1 MKSNSKYTGLEIAIV
16 GMACRFPGAANW
28 REFWNNLV
36 NGVESTRFF
45 SEQEL
50 LDMGVDRETFGH
62 PDYVP
67 ARNRMEDKDRFD
79 AAFFDYLPSEAHL
92 MNPTHRLFHE
102 CVWEALE
109 DAGYSSPQEKDLTGV
124 FAGAGD
130 DLNWRVYA
138 MLENKKHG
146 MDDFS
151 IDLITNQDHMATLV
165 SYKLNLK
172 GPAITLNTAC
182 STSLTAIDMAC
193 KSLLM
198 GESRMAL
205 AGGITVTTDKRTG
218 YHYKEGMIY
227 SSDGHCRPFDN
238 EASGTTGSEG
248 VGVVVLKK
256 LNDALKDGDQVYA
269 VIKGSSVNND
279 GNRKVGFT
287 APSVK
292 GQADCI
298 RKAHKM
304 ARIEPDT
311 IGYVEAHGTA
321 TRLGDPIEV
330 EALVTAFNRNS
341 NQNCALGSVKS
352 NIGHTGS
359 AAGVAGLIKT
369 ALCLKHAMIPP
380 SLNYSNPNP
389 AIDFSSSPFHV
400 NQSLKKWERR
410 DDTPLRAGISSFG
423 IGGTNAHAVL
433 EEAPL
438 QEETTDAAGY
448 KLLTLSAKTEK
459 SLRRYID
466 RLKNYL
472 AGDEPV
478 NLADMAYTFQ
488 VGRKHFEYRKSIAFA
503 DREELLSLL
512 EAEVKEPVTRA
523 QDGPRKIVF
532 MFSGQGAQ
540 YAHMAADLYR
550 DVPLFREEMDRGL
563 ALIQQLAGED
573 FREVLFPAAGQEQ
586 KINETRYTQPLLF
599 VLEYALA
606 RVVMS
611 LGLIPSY
618 MIGHSIGEYTA
629 AALSGVLSFEDAVRL
644 VVKRGELMNSLPTG
658 SMLSVLMSEEEAKA
672 LATGNIYLAAVNAP
686 GRVVFSG
693 EKEAIDALY
702 ERLKAQDISCIPLQ
716 TSHAFHSGMQDPILD
731 EFRSEVARTAF
742 GKISTPFLSNLTGDF
757 ITEEQASSPDY
768 WTRHLRNTVQF
779 SAGIQTLLAQEGTL
793 QFIEIGPGQS
803 LSGLLKQQPGQ
814 QAQAPVNLVRSEK
827 KTANDL
833 RHFTEALGQLW
844 TLGTS
849 IDWNIYHKDEN
860 RRRISLPTYSFEP
873 TKYVTEVS
881 LAERGVTLDAEL
893 TAITGAQEI
902 IEPLQESGYE
912 PELALSYDTEDD
924 GEGLTVTERR
934 VKALFRSFFGLETL
948 SLSDNFFGLGGDSL
962 KGLVLV
968 KKIKEEFGVD
978 LTLKQFFERP
988 MLSQVAFDIDELKN
1002 SGEAGQPTEPILVEI
1017 PKAPE
1022 MDGYPLSS
1030 SQRRS
1035 WILSQFE
1042 EANAAY
1048 NMPGVYIF
1056 EGDLDTEAFEYA
1068 FDSIINRHEAL
1079 RTVFR
1084 EDGQGEI
1091 RQYINTP
1098 EQSGIKLVW
1107 EDARNQPDAER
1118 LEMEHVRAD
1127 IVKPFDLAKGPIIR
1141 GRVCRIHDDK
1151 WVFTYV
1157 THHII
1162 SDGWSLGVL
1171 FRELVQFYDEYI
1183 NGRESSLEPL
1193 RIQFKDYSA
1202 WQQAELQGEGMKA
1215 HKEYWMK
1222 QFEGELPVI
1231 ELKGDRP
1238 RPVVKTYNGGCVS
1251 RIIPAKLVSALTA
1264 RNKEQGGTL
1273 FMSLL
1278 TVLKALLYRYTY
1290 QEDIIIGF
1298 PIAGRQH
1305 AELDNQI
1312 GFYVN
1317 TLPLRTRFSGNDSF
1331 KQLFERI
1338 KQVTVGAYEHQVFPF
1353 DEIVDS
1359 LSLRRDVSRNA
1370 LFDVMVIIQKNE
1382 IENYKESAQK
1392 LGDLRASA
1400 TPAGENPAATFDVLL
1415 NFTEVDDVVRLRT
1428 EYNTDI
1434 FDELTIS
1441 RFTDHYIQMLEAL
1454 LKNPD
1459 QQISKLQFLT
1469 PAEKNQLVAG
1479 FNGLEGLTV
1488 ESEPAKKPLDFSL
1501 FYFGNEENEDER
1513 YKLLMEGARF
1523 ADNNGFTAVWTP
1535 ERHFNRFGGPYPNP
1549 SVLGAALAAIT
1560 KNIQIRAGSVV
1571 IPLHPPQRIAEDWA
1585 IVDSLSGG
1593 RAGFAC
1599 ASGWHVQDFTI
1610 APENY
1615 KKRHEVMYRNIEL
1628 IRRLWRGERVSFEDG
1643 NGQMLDLEIFPKPVR
1658 QELPLWITSAG
1669 NIETFISAGKMGT
1682 GVLTLLVSSKP
1693 EEMAEKIAA
1702 YRKAYRESGHEPGK
1716 DKVVLMLHTYVGAN
1730 QQEVYDKAR
1739 TPFINYLKSSLDLVK
1754 VMAHSVDN
1762 AEITQGYD
1770 QQDIEEMYN
1779 FAYTRY
1785 VSGASLIGTKESCMD
1800 MLATAAQIGA
1810 DEIACLID
1818 FGVDT
1823 ESVLQSLRNLTE
1835 LKDAYNAATANRLKE
1850 EEELPVLGIAADDY
1864 RSKTIISLFEEQVA
1878 KNPQGIAL
1886 VFQGKEISYAELN
1899 ERSNRLAHY
1908 LRERYA
1914 LQNEDRVGIRLER
1927 TDWMVTSLLGVLK
1940 TGAAYVPI
1948 ATDYPQ
1954 ERIDF
1959 ILKDSSCKAIID
1971 QQELGKFRSEENSYE
1986 SANPSAFSP
1995 QPSHLA
2001 YVIYTSG
2008 STGKPKGVMV
2018 EHRNVT
2024 ALLENMQSRFFLEP
2038 GMVFGAVTNYTFD
2051 ISVLEL
2057 LGTLATGIQLQIIG
2071 DTAPLNIVEYIRYG
2085 KINAL
2090 QITPSR
2096 LAQLADAD
2104 PDFMNTLK
2112 NLKTLLV
2119 GGEALSQYA
2128 YERLKTLEGTHVV
2141 NVYGPTE
2148 TTVWSTSLELAPS
2161 TRLSIGKPLVHENVL
2176 VLDDK
2181 GGLSPI
2187 GVPGEICIGGA
2198 GLARGYLNRPDLTE
2212 EKFVPHPFITGERMY
2227 RTGDLGYW
2235 LADGNI
2241 EFIGREDEQ
2250 VKIRGYRIE
2259 LGEIEYALRQFPLVE
2274 NAAVAAKQEPG
2285 GDKALVAYVVSKS
2298 EINTAELRAYLI
2310 KTLPAYMLPDHFV
2323 ALESLPLNP
2332 NGKVDKKRLPG
2343 VDGPLMSSGVE
2354 YIAPR
2359 NALDEELA
2367 RACQQVLG
2375 RERIGIADNF
2385 FEVGGN
2391 SLKLVKLARH
2401 VSNVLQKEVGV
2412 PVLFQYAN
2420 IRDLSDYIT
2429 QEAAQYEE
2437 ELVDRNELISDL
2449 DKFNFD

>member
-1 MKSNSKYTGLEIAIV
+1 
-16 GMACRFPGAANW
+16 
-28 REFWNNLV
+28 
-36 NGVESTRFF
+36 
-45 SEQEL
+45 
-50 LDMGVDRETFGH
+50 
-62 PDYVP
+62 
-67 ARNRMEDKDRFD
+67 
-79 AAFFDYLPSEAHL
+79 
-92 MNPTHRLFHE
+92 
-102 CVWEALE
+102 
-109 DAGYSSPQEKDLTGV
+109 
-124 FAGAGD
+124 
-130 DLNWRVYA
+130 
-138 MLENKKHG
+138 
-146 MDDFS
+146 
-151 IDLITNQDHMATLV
+151 
-165 SYKLNLK
+165 
-172 GPAITLNTAC
+172 
-182 STSLTAIDMAC
+182 
-193 KSLLM
+193 
-198 GESRMAL
+198 
-205 AGGITVTTDKRTG
+205 
-218 YHYKEGMIY
+218 
-227 SSDGHCRPFDN
+227 
-238 EASGTTGSEG
+238 
-248 VGVVVLKK
+248 
-256 LNDALKDGDQVYA
+256 
-269 VIKGSSVNND
+269 
-279 GNRKVGFT
+279 
-287 APSVK
+287 
-292 GQADCI
+292 
-298 RKAHKM
+298 
-304 ARIEPDT
+304 
-311 IGYVEAHGTA
+311 
-321 TRLGDPIEV
+321 
-330 EALVTAFNRNS
+330 
-341 NQNCALGSVKS
+341 
-352 NIGHTGS
+352 
-359 AAGVAGLIKT
+359 
-369 ALCLKHAMIPP
+369 
-380 SLNYSNPNP
+380 
-389 AIDFSSSPFHV
+389 
-400 NQSLKKWERR
+400 
-410 DDTPLRAGISSFG
+410 
-423 IGGTNAHAVL
+423 
-433 EEAPL
+433 
-438 QEETTDAAGY
+438 
-448 KLLTLSAKTEK
+448 
-459 SLRRYID
+459 
-466 RLKNYL
+466 
-472 AGDEPV
+472 
-478 NLADMAYTFQ
+478 MAYTFQ
-488 VGRKHFEYRKSIAFA
+488 VGRKHFEYRRSIAFSN
-503 DREELLSLL
+503 REELLSLL
-512 EAEVKEPVTRA
+512 EAEAQEPVTRA

-540 YAHMAADLYR
+540 YAHMAADMYK
-550 DVPLFREEMDRGL
+550 DVPQFREEMDKGL
-563 ALIQQLAGED
+563 ALLRQLTGED
-573 FREVLFPAAGQEQ
+573 FKEVLFPAAGQEE

-611 LGLIPSY
+611 LGLVPSY

-658 SMLSVLMSEEEAKA
+658 SMLSVLMSEEEARA

-693 EKEAIDALY
+693 EKEAIDALH

-731 EFRSEVARTAF
+731 EFRSEVAKTSF
-742 GKISTPFLSNLTGDF
+742 GKITTPFLSNLTGSF

-768 WTRHLRNTVQF
+768 WTSHLRNTVQF
-779 SAGIQTLLAQEGTL
+779 SAGIQALLAEEGSL

-814 QAQAPVNLVRSEK
+814 QAQTPVNLVRSEK

-833 RHFTEALGQLW
+833 RHFTEAIGQLW
-844 TLGTS
+844 MLGTS
-849 IDWNIYHKDEN
+849 IDWYIYHKDEK

-881 LAERGVTLDAEL
+881 LAERGITLDGDLTTITDAE
-893 TAITGAQEI
+893 EVV
-902 IEPLQESGYE
+902 EPLQDSGYE
-912 PELALSYDTEDD
+912 PALALGSDVEDE
-924 GEGLTVTERR
+924 GEGLTITERR
-934 VKALFRSFFGLETL
+934 VKALFRSFFGIEKI

-1002 SGEAGQPTEPILVEI
+1002 SGETGKPTEPILVEI

-1056 EGDLDTEAFEYA
+1056 EGYLDAEAFEYA
-1068 FDSIINRHEAL
+1068 FDSIISRHEAL

-1091 RQYINTP
+1091 RQYVKTP
-1098 EQSGIKLVW
+1098 EESGIKLVW
-1107 EDARNQPDAER
+1107 EDARDRPDAER
-1118 LEMEHVRAD
+1118 LEMEHVRVD
-1127 IVKPFDLAKGPIIR
+1127 IVQPFDLAKGPIIR
-1141 GRVCRIHDDK
+1141 GRVCRIRDDK

-1171 FRELVQFYDEYI
+1171 FRELVQFYDEYT
-1183 NGRESSLEPL
+1183 NGRESSLQPL
-1193 RIQFKDYSA
+1193 RLQFKDYSA
-1202 WQQAELQGEGMKA
+1202 WQQAQLQGEGMKA
-1215 HKEYWMK
+1215 HREYWMK

-1238 RPVVKTYNGGCVS
+1238 RPVVKTYNGGCVV
-1251 RIIPAKLVSALTA
+1251 RMIPEKLVNALIA

-1278 TVLKALLYRYTY
+1278 TVLKALLYRYTH

-1317 TLPLRTRFSGNDSF
+1317 SLPLRTRFSGNDNY

-1359 LSLRRDVSRNA
+1359 LNLRRDVSRNA
-1370 LFDVMVIIQKNE
+1370 LFDIMVIIQKNE
-1382 IENYKESAQK
+1382 DENYRESAQK
-1392 LGDLRASA
+1392 LGDLQASA

-1415 NFTEVDDVVRLRT
+1415 NFTEVGDVLRLRT

-1434 FDELTIS
+1434 FDESTIA

-1459 QQISKLQFLT
+1459 QQISKIQFLT

-1479 FNGLEGLTV
+1479 FNGLEDVPV
-1488 ESEPAKKPLDFSL
+1488 ESDPAGKPLEFSL
-1501 FYFGNEENEDER
+1501 FYFGNEENEEER
-1513 YKLLMEGARF
+1513 YKLLMEGAKF
-1523 ADNNGFTAVWTP
+1523 ADANGFSAVWTP

-1549 SVLGAALAAIT
+1549 SVLGAALATVT

-1599 ASGWHVQDFTI
+1599 ASGWHVQDFSI

-1615 KKRHEVMYRNIEL
+1615 KKRHEIMYRNIEV
-1628 IRRLWRGERVSFEDG
+1628 IRKLWKGERVSFPDG
-1643 NGQMLDLEIFPKPVR
+1643 SGGMSELEIFPKPV
-1658 QELPLWITSAG
+1658 QKELPLWITSAG
-1669 NIETFISAGKMGT
+1669 NIETFITAGRLGT
-1682 GVLTLLVSSKP
+1682 GLLTLMLSSKP
-1693 EEMAEKIAA
+1693 EEIAEKIAA
-1702 YRKAYRESGHEPGK
+1702 YRKAYKESGHEPGK
-1716 DKVVLMLHTYVGAN
+1716 DKVVLMLHTFVGEN
-1730 QQEVYDKAR
+1730 LEDVYAKAR

-1754 VMAHSVDN
+1754 VMAMSVDKET
-1762 AEITQGYD
+1762 AIEEFD
-1770 QQDIEEMYN
+1770 QRDIDEMYN

-1785 VSGASLIGTKESCMD
+1785 VTSASLVGTKESCME
-1800 MLATAAQIGA
+1800 MLSAASQIGA

-1818 FGVDT
+1818 FGIDT
-1823 ESVLQSLRNLTE
+1823 DSVLQSLRHLAE
-1835 LKDAYNAATANRLKE
+1835 LKDAYNATRVSKPKKE
-1850 EEELPVLGIAADDY
+1850 KEQPLPGIAADDY
-1864 RSKTIISLFEEQVA
+1864 RSKNIIGLFEEQVA
-1878 KNPQGIAL
+1878 KNPQGVAL

-1899 ERSNRLAHY
+1899 KQANQLAHY

-1914 LQNEDRVGIRLER
+1914 LQDEDRVGIRLDR

-1940 TGAAYVPI
+1940 AGAAYVPI

-1959 ILKDSSCKAIID
+1959 ILKDSGCKALID
-1971 QQELGKFRSEENSYE
+1971 QQELDKFRSEMEGFSGDNL
-1986 SANPSAFSP
+1986 SAVNLT
-1995 QPSHLA
+1995 PSHLA

-2057 LGTLATGIQLQIIG
+2057 LGTLATGIQLQLIG

-2104 PDFMNTLK
+2104 PDFMNTLQS
-2112 NLKTLLV
+2112 LKTLLV

-2128 YERLKTLEGTHVV
+2128 YERLKTLEGTRVV

-2176 VLDDK
+2176 ILDDK

-2187 GVPGEICIGGA
+2187 GAAGEICIGGA

-2212 EKFVPHPFITGERMY
+2212 EKFVPHPFIPGERMY
-2227 RTGDLGYW
+2227 RTGDLGCW

-2259 LGEIEYALRQFPLVE
+2259 LGEIEYALRQFPFVE
-2274 NAAVAAKQEPG
+2274 NAAVAAKNDPG
-2285 GDKALVAYVVSKS
+2285 GDKVLVAYVVSKS

-2323 ALESLPLNP
+2323 SLDSLPLNP

-2343 VDGPLMSSGVE
+2343 VDASLMTSGVE
-2354 YIAPR
+2354 YIPPR
-2359 NALDEELA
+2359 NTLDEELA
-2367 RACQQVLG
+2367 KACQHVLG
-2375 RERIGIADNF
+2375 IERIGIADNF

-2401 VSNVLQKEVGV
+2401 ISNVLQKEVGV

-2429 QEAAQYEE
+2429 QEAAHYEE